1 VGGTQRL
8 TKTRGSRAERATR
21 PSKRKRNTRL
31 IRQSWSTVRWIFLPV
46 GPRAARPPRS
56 YVSAPRR
63 PALQKNHS
71 CIRGVP
77 PR

>member
-1 VGGTQRL
+1 MGGTQR
-8 TKTRGSRAERATR
+8 RAARELKEP

-31 IRQSWSTVRWIFLPV
+31 ISQLEY
-46 GPRAARPPRS
+46 GPLDIPPSRTSSRARPPRS

>member
-1 VGGTQRL
+1 MGGTQR
-8 TKTRGSRAERATR
+8 RAARELKEP